1 MIVILGYE
9 EQAKAITHYILN
21 QTEEELLTIDLFGI
35 DIDNKYKNRWKHL
48 ISSQNESLDEIFS
61 SIEEK
66 EKVIVINCLPTEY
79 IIKATACAIKRG
91 WNIIDLA
98 GETEIERRQKL
109 YEGEAITNGSTI
121 IHGAGIAPGI
131 VSSFVKE
138 FTNNFSDDVIGIN
151 VYCGGVP
158 KFPEYPLGYVRVFN
172 ESGVIKEYIGLA
184 DIIKDCRLVKVP
196 ALSERENIFIP
207 SLGIMEA
214 DITTGGIST
223 TLDNLDLEY
232 FSYKT
237 LRYPGHFNYVKNNIL
252 NQPKPVEVLKGLL
265 EPVSETNPDVVVL
278 HIEVETNTG
287 WENCEWFWEYDY
299 EENISAMAQAT
310 GYIAAEVAL
319 QTFEMKPG
327 IYNMD
332 VFDPYEIRKKVR
344 EIREDGNFSE
354 EPVVFYRR

>member
-1 MIVILGYE
+1 MIVILGYG

-21 QTEEELLTIDLFGI
+21 QTDEEILTIDLFNI
-35 DIDNKYKNRWKHL
+35 EIDNKYKNRWKHL
-48 ISSQNESLDEIFS
+48 ISSRDESLDVIFNR
-61 SIEEK
+61 IKKEEK
-66 EKVIVINCLPTEY
+66 IIVINCLPTEH
-79 IIKATACAIKRG
+79 IIKATECAVKRG

-109 YEGEAITNGSTI
+109 YEGEAVRNGSTI

-138 FTNNFSDDVIGIN
+138 FANSFSDDVIGIS

-172 ESGVIKEYIGLA
+172 ESGVIKEYTGLA
-184 DIIKDCRLVKVP
+184 DIIKDCNLIKVP

-237 LRYPGHFNYVKNNIL
+237 LRYPGHFNYVKNNVL
-252 NQPKPVEVLKGLL
+252 NQPNPIKVLEGLL
-265 EPVSETNPDVVVL
+265 EPVSKNNPDLIVL
-278 HIEVETNTG
+278 HIAVETNSS

-299 EENISAMAQAT
+299 ENDISAMAQAT

-319 QTFEMKPG
+319 QTSTIKPG
-327 IYNMD
+327 VYNMD

-354 EPVVFYRR
+354 EPVIFYRR